1 MFRNLRINIFI
12 FYLLTVSAFLL
23 LLYYALTFLH
33 IQNIFLLGVILLSL
47 VILSAVFISKLAVDP
62 LMLYVRN
69 LQNLSK
75 ETLHELNLP
84 ISTIETNTQ
93 LLKKNLSE
101 GKEKKRLE
109 RIESASLMLKQRYSE
124 LDYLIKMQTRQEIKE
139 QVRIDILV
147 QQRVDFLEKIYPN
160 MEFRLQL
167 TQYELFVDKIGLT
180 KVIDNLIDN
189 GVKYSADSKV
199 IEIELKNSLLC
210 IRDYGI
216 GMNEV
221 ELLAIFDKY
230 YQVNSDM
237 PGFGI
242 GLNMVK
248 RFCDENDIELIFNSR
263 VNQGTTVKLKFKEK
277 QER

>member
-1 MFRNLRINIFI
+1 LFRNLRINIFI